1 MTLGAKM
8 PAIKE
13 QVIVNQIIQY
23 LNYSGNYVW
32 RQNTGGMTKNY
43 QTKAGINKRS
53 FIQFGHKGV
62 SDILG
67 ISKDG
72 KFIAV
77 ECKVKGNKPTQFQL
91 DFLESISSRGG
102 IAILAYS
109 LEDVQK
115 VFESASDSP

>member
-1 MTLGAKM
+1 M

-13 QVIVNQIIQY
+13 QVIVNQIRDY
-23 LNYSGNYVW
+23 LNYSGHYVW
-32 RQNTGGMTKNY
+32 RQNTGAMTKNY
-43 QTKAGINKRS
+43 QTKQGLNRRS
-53 FIQFGHKGV
+53 FIQFGHKGI

-67 ISKDG
+67 IHKDNG
-72 KFIAV
+72 KFIAI

-91 DFLESISSRGG
+91 DFLESIKSRGG
-102 IAILAYS
+102 IAIVAYS